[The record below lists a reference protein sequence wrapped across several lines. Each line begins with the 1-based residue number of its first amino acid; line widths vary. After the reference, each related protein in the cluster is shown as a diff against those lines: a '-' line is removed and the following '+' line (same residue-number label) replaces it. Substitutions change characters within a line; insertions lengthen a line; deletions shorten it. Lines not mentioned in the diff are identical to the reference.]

1 MARHNLQQSYVVV
14 DGVRMNYLRAGSG
27 PALVLLHGLVG
38 SARNWQ
44 QNIEALARE
53 ATVYALD
60 LPNMGE
66 SERVLGLDASQAATA
81 DYVARW
87 MDAVG
92 LPDADV
98 CGHSHGGAVS
108 LMLASRHPEKVRRL
122 VLFAPANPFCDSG
135 RHLIRFYRSSVGSR
149 LARLIPHMP
158 RIVHHTALSRMYGDP
173 KRVRGGALEAYTRNL
188 NRGSLEHVL
197 QIVRRWG
204 IDMKALHEAL
214 GRIIDVPTLL
224 VWGDADRAVSFGSS
238 AKLREFLPQS
248 SLFVL
253 PGVGHLPFEEM
264 PEVSNRAVREWLR
277 SGEVGDWVPHD
288 RRSEAEAIVGF
299 LSDPFQGTSP
309 R

>member
-1 MARHNLQQSYVVV
+1 MGARIERRVKELCVVV
-14 DGVRMNYLRAGSG
+14 DGVRLNYLRSGSG

-44 QNIEALARE
+44 QNIESLSRE

-81 DYVARW
+81 DYVAKW

-92 LPDADV
+92 LADADV

-135 RHLIRFYRSSVGSR
+135 RHLIRFYRSAMGSR
-149 LARLIPHMP
+149 LARMIPHLP
-158 RIVHHTALSRMYGDP
+158 RFVHHTALGRMYGDP
-173 KRVRGGALEAYTRNL
+173 GRVRAGALEAYTRNL

-204 IDMKALHEAL
+204 VDMKALHESLA
-214 GRIIDVPTLL
+214 RQIDVPVLL
-224 VWGDADRAVSFGSS
+224 VWGDADRAVSFASS

-277 SGEVGDWVPHD
+277 TGEILAARATSTESVAWD
-288 RRSEAEAIVGF
+288 REAVRA
-299 LSDPFQGTSP
+299 
-309 R
+309 